1 MSSHDNEKDQV
12 IPGYMRFV
20 IGGVAG
26 VCATTIIQPLD
37 VLKNRMQLSG
47 EGGKKRDHSN
57 TFQAFRNIIAKEGP
71 RGLYQG
77 ISANILRQATYT
89 TTRIG
94 VYQTLVDFSSRAG
107 YEGLSAQVSA
117 GLLGGMIGALVGAP
131 PDVALV
137 RMMGDGRLP
146 VAERRNYKHVGDALT
161 RMVSEEGVFV
171 LWRGVAP
178 AMLRAMVGSV
188 CQLVT
193 YTQAKH
199 YLINHGIMKDD
210 SRCHFVSSLLAGLV
224 YTTVS
229 NPIDIAKTR
238 IQTMKSVD
246 GKPTY
251 TGLFD
256 VWGKTVSKEG
266 VPSLWK
272 GFLPYYMRMA
282 PHTTLLLLFTEQF
295 TYIYS
300 VHILHNQSSHSF

>member
-1 MSSHDNEKDQV
+1 MSNNDKEKDKV

-20 IGGVAG
+20 IGGLAG
-26 VCATTIIQPLD
+26 VSATTLIQPLD

-47 EGGKKRDHSN
+47 EGGRMRDHSN
-57 TFQAFRNIIAKEGP
+57 TFQAFRNIVAKEGT

-94 VYQTLVDFSSRAG
+94 VYQYLVDLFAGAG
-107 YEGLSAQVSA
+107 YEGFTAQVSA
-117 GLLGGMIGALVGAP
+117 GLLGGMIGSLVGAP

-137 RMMGDGRLP
+137 RMMSDGRLP
-146 VAERRNYKHVGDALT
+146 VSERRNYRHVGDALT

-178 AMLRAMVGSV
+178 AMLRAMLGSV
-188 CQLVT
+188 SQLVT
-193 YTQAKH
+193 YTQTKH
-199 YLINHGIMKDD
+199 YLIDHGLMQDD
-210 SRCHFVSSLLAGLV
+210 PRCHFVSSLLAGLV

-229 NPIDIAKTR
+229 NPIDMAKTR

-246 GKPTY
+246 GRPVY

-256 VWGKTVSKEG
+256 VWTKTISKEG
-266 VPSLWK
+266 VLSLWK
-272 GFLPYYMRMA
+272 GFSPYYMRMA

-300 VHILHNQSSHSF
+300 VHILHNKSSHVF